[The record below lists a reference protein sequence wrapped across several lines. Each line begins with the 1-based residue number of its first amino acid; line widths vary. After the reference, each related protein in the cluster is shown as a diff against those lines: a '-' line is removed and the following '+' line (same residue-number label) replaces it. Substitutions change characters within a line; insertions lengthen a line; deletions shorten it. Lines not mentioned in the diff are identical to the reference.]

1 MSEIEDTKYLNTNDH
16 VFKSTKFEGRFPDIK
31 PTKPEDACAE
41 IVLIEGTHMKLQAEV
56 RRRSLS
62 RVNPRGSVVID
73 FLALMSVFVCACV
86 CVCQG
91 KTPGAPVPATIQK
104 LPPAPK
110 GSANP
115 PPAPK

>member
-56 RRRSLS
+56 LRRRSLS
-62 RVNPRGSVVID
+62 LSHVR
-73 FLALMSVFVCACV
+73 ALVDGHVALLLLLSS
-86 CVCQG
+86 
-91 KTPGAPVPATIQK
+91 
-104 LPPAPK
+104 L
-110 GSANP
+110 
-115 PPAPK
+115 